1 MLRRVPSGGRALK
14 LKPRHPLDATPSERL
29 EIIGGSSIIPLIDPS
44 RAVRALQRADPR
56 LAQVI
61 RAVGPC
67 TLHLTTWNPFQAL
80 FRSIVYQQLSGK
92 AASTILGRVVGLFP
106 GREFPTPEDVLAAS
120 DEQVRGAGLSRNKLL
135 AVRDLAAKA
144 LDGTVP
150 PRDELAR
157 MSDEEI
163 ITRCTEV
170 RGIGRWTVE
179 MMLIFHLGRPDV
191 LPVDDL
197 GVRKGAMRLY
207 HLRKLPSPERLA
219 KIAEPW
225 RPWRSVGSWYMWR
238 VMEMTPNQLPG

>member
-1 MLRRVPSGGRALK
+1 MTIRIHSGARGVNEKR
-14 LKPRHPLDATPSERL
+14 RHPLDATRSERL
-29 EIIGGSSIIPLIDPS
+29 EIIAGASIVPLIDPR

-56 LAQVI
+56 LAHVI
-61 RAVGPC
+61 ETTGSCR
-67 TLHLTTWNPFQAL
+67 LHPTTWSPFQAL

-92 AASTILGRVVGLFP
+92 AAATILSRVIGLFP
-106 GREFPTPEDVLAAS
+106 GRDFPTPEDVLAAK
-120 DEQVRGAGLSRNKLL
+120 DEQLRGAGLSRNKLL
-135 AVRDLAAKA
+135 AVRDLAARA

-150 PRDELAR
+150 AREHLAR
-157 MSDEEI
+157 MPDEEI
-163 ITRCTEV
+163 IERCTAV

-207 HLRKLPSPERLA
+207 RLRKLPSPERLA

-238 VMEMTPNQLPG
+238 VMEMTPDQLPG

>member
-1 MLRRVPSGGRALK
+1 MLKVKR
-14 LKPRHPLDATPSERL
+14 RHPLDATPSERL
-29 EIIGGSSIIPLIDPS
+29 EIIGGSSIIPLVDPR
-44 RAVRALQRADPR
+44 RAVRALRRADPR
-56 LAQVI
+56 LAHVI
-61 RAVGPC
+61 ETTGPC
-67 TLHLTTWNPFQAL
+67 RLHPTTWSPFQAL

-92 AASTILGRVVGLFP
+92 AASTILGRVIALFP
-106 GREFPTPEDVLAAS
+106 GSEFPTPDDVLAAK
-120 DEQVRGAGLSRNKLL
+120 DEQLRGAGLSRNKLL
-135 AVRDLAAKA
+135 AVRDLAARS

-150 PRDELAR
+150 TREDLAR

-163 ITRCTEV
+163 IERCTAV

-207 HLRKLPSPERLA
+207 RLRKLPSPERLA

-225 RPWRSVGSWYMWR
+225 RPWRSVGSWYLWR
-238 VMEMTPNQLPG
+238 VMEMTPSQLPG

>member
-1 MLRRVPSGGRALK
+1 MKR
-14 LKPRHPLDATPSERL
+14 RHPLDATPSERL
-29 EIIGGSSIIPLIDPS
+29 KIIAGASIATVDPR
-44 RAVRALQRADPR
+44 RAVRALKRADAR
-56 LAQVI
+56 LARVI
-61 RAVGPC
+61 ET
-67 TLHLTTWNPFQAL
+67 TLPYRLRPTTWTPFQAL

-92 AASTILGRVVGLFP
+92 AASTILGRVIALFP
-106 GREFPTPEDVLAAS
+106 GRDFPSPEDVLTATEES
-120 DEQVRGAGLSRNKLL
+120 LRGAGLSRNKFL

-150 PRDELAR
+150 ERDEMSR

-163 ITRCTEV
+163 IERCTAV

-179 MMLIFHLGRPDV
+179 MMLIFHLARPDV

-207 HLRKLPSPERLA
+207 RLRKLPSPERLA
-219 KIAEPW
+219 QIAEPW

-238 VMEMTPNQLPG
+238 VMEMTPDQLPG